1 MVGGR
6 VELTGTQIE
15 ESDAIRDG
23 GGVLALQTGECGGTG
38 RIESKSWKPFDL
50 MP

>member
-6 VELTGTQIE
+6 IELTGTQIE

-23 GGVLALQTGECGGTG
+23 GGVLALQTGERGGTG
-38 RIESKSWKPFDL
+38 RIESQGWKPDDL